1 MPTGV
6 RVPRHLRE
14 RCRFNSIVGLMNDA
28 LDSVRDVWRPGSAS
42 LAYALRELPA
52 YLMRQR
58 WYPAKDAGLPALSID
73 YLAPLPAAGCRSAYI
88 VWQARP
94 PNGAAFRVAM
104 PLALVTDLS
113 GVDERAIVGRVPSS
127 EGRVPS
133 SAPTLIDASGLDP
146 VVRMLVSSMLGNLE
160 LDGLKFHHTTAISAT
175 EFARA
180 AAAAWPVKRSRVEQ
194 SNTSIRVG
202 TEGICK
208 LIRKLERGIHP
219 ELEMARYLTERA
231 HFTATPQ
238 LFGWID
244 AGDTTLAILQAFVA
258 NDGDGWTWLLERLR
272 DGAPDA
278 GLRWLH
284 TLGQRTGELHVAL
297 GQETDD
303 PAFVPEDIRP
313 EDWQAWKQG
322 TLSMAQRAVEG
333 LHAGLAGLDEM
344 TRGAAFDYQRHAAR
358 LDHLLTRLLPGSGLR
373 KTRHHGDYHLG
384 QVLVRDDDAVIVDFE
399 GEPMRALA
407 ERRAKHN
414 ALRDVAGM
422 LRSLDYVAAVAARD
436 TGGREA
442 RGAAYDYGAW
452 LDAATQ
458 SFLAGYFER
467 AAVAPGCP
475 HDRAS
480 ALRLVQFF
488 TVEKALYEI
497 LYELANRPAWV
508 GIPLQAINR
517 TLAAAEHDDLTV

>member
-1 MPTGV
+1 MRGE
-6 RVPRHLRE
+6 LE
-14 RCRFNSIVGLMNDA
+14 FDA
-28 LDSVRDVWRPGSAS
+28 LH
-42 LAYALRELPA
+42 
-52 YLMRQR
+52 
-58 WYPAKDAGLPALSID
+58 
-73 YLAPLPAAGCRSAYI
+73 
-88 VWQARP
+88 
-94 PNGAAFRVAM
+94 
-104 PLALVTDLS
+104 
-113 GVDERAIVGRVPSS
+113 
-127 EGRVPS
+127 
-133 SAPTLIDASGLDP
+133 
-146 VVRMLVSSMLGNLE
+146 
-160 LDGLKFHHTTAISAT
+160 FHHTAAIMAT

-180 AAAAWPVKRSRVEQ
+180 AGAAWPVKRSRVEQ

-202 TEGICK
+202 SEGIFK

-219 ELEMARYLTERA
+219 ELEMARYLTERV
-231 HFTATPQ
+231 HFPATPQ
-238 LFGWID
+238 LLGWID
-244 AGDTTLAILQAFVA
+244 SGDTTLAIMQAFVA

-272 DGAPDA
+272 SGVPDV

-303 PAFVPEDIRP
+303 PAFAPEEIRE
-313 EDWQAWKQG
+313 EDWRVWTQG
-322 TLSMAQRAVEG
+322 TLSMARRAVEG
-333 LHAGLAGLDEM
+333 LHAGRAGLEEK
-344 TRGAAFDYQRHAAR
+344 TQAAALDYQRHAAR
-358 LDHLLTRLLPGSGLR
+358 LDHVLTRLLPGSGLR

-384 QVLVRDDDAVIVDFE
+384 QVLVHDDDAVIVDFE

-422 LRSLDYVAAVAARD
+422 LRSLDYAAAVAGREP
-436 TGGREA
+436 GGREP
-442 RGAAYDYGAW
+442 GGVVYDHGAW

-458 SFLAGYFER
+458 AFLAGYFER
-467 AAVAPGCP
+467 AAAAPGCP

-508 GIPLQAINR
+508 GIPLHAINR
-517 TLAAAEHDDLTV
+517 TLAAAEHDEVIL